1 MVLYGVNMCYY
12 PTPTSSYRTE
22 AVRYDW
28 TRTWHPGPGRPT
40 EPVRG
45 SVPTNGG
52 QSRVI
57 IEKWLLD
64 VRLASGSTRCPN
76 QHPGGFTM
84 LLWVFDAVVVGLLIL
99 GGSTLIRI
107 HIQ

>member
-1 MVLYGVNMCYY
+1 M
-12 PTPTSSYRTE
+12 
-22 AVRYDW
+22 
-28 TRTWHPGPGRPT
+28 
-40 EPVRG
+40 
-45 SVPTNGG
+45 
-52 QSRVI
+52 I